1 MIHCSEEDCDKEA
14 ISEIWIKGISNFT
27 KKNYQILVYVCGK
40 HYLIEEKAGGLV
52 KVERNL

>member
-1 MIHCSEEDCDKEA
+1 MIHCSEEYCDKEA